1 VIDLDAEI
9 VKEIGMSIKEYF
21 NLYGEEGFRRKETEI
36 TKKVMNETGVI
47 IATGGGIVTRK
58 ENMIALHQNGFVIWI
73 KRSLNELET
82 SDSRPLS
89 SQKEQLVSLYEKRKA
104 LYEHYCDAF
113 VLNDC
118 SIDETILDVMKCWK
132 EGIEL

>member
-1 VIDLDAEI
+1 MQ
-9 VKEIGMSIKEYF
+9 KPSK
-21 NLYGEEGFRRKETEI
+21 TEI
-36 TKKVMNETGVI
+36 DRFFEG
-47 IATGGGIVTRK
+47 
-58 ENMIALHQNGFVIWI
+58 LW
-73 KRSLNELET
+73 
-82 SDSRPLS
+82 
-89 SQKEQLVSLYEKRKA
+89 SLYPVKKGKGQVSESKRKA